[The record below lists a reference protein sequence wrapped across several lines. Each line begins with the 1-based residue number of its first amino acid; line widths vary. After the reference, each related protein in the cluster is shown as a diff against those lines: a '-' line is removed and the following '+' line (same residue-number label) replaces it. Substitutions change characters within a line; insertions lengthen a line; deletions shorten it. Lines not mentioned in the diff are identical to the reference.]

1 MLQAYLE
8 ADPASRTAKD
18 EYVMR
23 YQRFAKADL
32 EKAIQKYEGLHE
44 TIGEHHLHWKSP
56 LDSKGRLKHQSML
69 GPMGQRLP
77 GYEESPAC
85 FSCIAA

>member
-44 TIGEHHLHWKSP
+44 TIGEHCL
-56 LDSKGRLKHQSML
+56 R
-69 GPMGQRLP
+69 
-77 GYEESPAC
+77 GY
-85 FSCIAA
+85 